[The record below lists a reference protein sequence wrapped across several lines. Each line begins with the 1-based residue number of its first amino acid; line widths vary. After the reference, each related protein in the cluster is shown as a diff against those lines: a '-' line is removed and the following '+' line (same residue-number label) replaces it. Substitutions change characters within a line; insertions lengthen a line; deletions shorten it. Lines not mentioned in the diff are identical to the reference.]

1 MKVNFYLDKPYNP
14 DISPE
19 KVKQELAKVGG
30 KKKNLAQKFWNP
42 SPTALYLFFSP
53 DKSCRIKY
61 RTNYK
66 ILPKSWDFEKERL
79 KPSASGA
86 LEFNVELNNLAN
98 CCTREA
104 MRKKETNQFLSK
116 EDYKQIVQDCI
127 DRDNAVNSEISI
139 SHLKTQFLSYK
150 SNFVK
155 EGTLKEYRTVFKGLE
170 DFEKHKGTKL
180 ILREMDGKFLDQF
193 EVFLSRKKNTN
204 DGDKEGLLN
213 DTIHKYISTLKVFL
227 KWCND
232 NDYLVHPD
240 VFKTQKTN
248 FKKKAYNEI
257 IALSES
263 EIQKL
268 MNHDL
273 SDRPSL
279 ERVRDLF
286 CLLCYTGQRFE
297 DLINFD
303 PKDIKNN
310 AWDFISVKVKKRVIV
325 PFEGYIAPA
334 KDILER
340 IGYSVPKISNQ
351 KFNEYIKTVGKL
363 AGMDEIIKITRYS
376 GKQKLV
382 IEKRKYDFLSS
393 HVGRRSMVTNL
404 LSRNVPITLV
414 QKLTAH
420 SDIRTLMK
428 YESAN
433 TDSLIDALNKFKN
446 YEQ

>member
-1 MKVNFYLDKPYNP
+1 MNFYLDKPYNP

-325 PFEGYIAPA
+325 PFEVYCPSKGYLGAYRLLRA
-334 KDILER
+334 QDIQPE
-340 IGYSVPKISNQ
+340 
-351 KFNEYIKTVGKL
+351 
-363 AGMDEIIKITRYS
+363 
-376 GKQKLV
+376 
-382 IEKRKYDFLSS
+382 
-393 HVGRRSMVTNL
+393 
-404 LSRNVPITLV
+404 V
-414 QKLTAH
+414 Q
-420 SDIRTLMK
+420 
-428 YESAN
+428 
-433 TDSLIDALNKFKN
+433 
-446 YEQ
+446 

>member
-61 RTNYK
+61 WTNYK

-433 TDSLIDALNKFKN
+433 TDSLIDALNKF
-446 YEQ
+446 

>member
-61 RTNYK
+61 RTNYR

-433 TDSLIDALNKFKN
+433 TDSLIDALNKF
-446 YEQ
+446 

>member
-98 CCTREA
+98 CCTSEA

-433 TDSLIDALNKFKN
+433 TDSLIDALNKF
-446 YEQ
+446 

>member
-1 MKVNFYLDKPYNP
+1 MNVNFYLDKPYNP

-433 TDSLIDALNKFKN
+433 TDSLIDALNKF
-446 YEQ
+446 

>member
-1 MKVNFYLDKPYNP
+1 MD
-14 DISPE
+14 
-19 KVKQELAKVGG
+19 
-30 KKKNLAQKFWNP
+30 
-42 SPTALYLFFSP
+42 
-53 DKSCRIKY
+53 
-61 RTNYK
+61 
-66 ILPKSWDFEKERL
+66 
-79 KPSASGA
+79 
-86 LEFNVELNNLAN
+86 
-98 CCTREA
+98 
-104 MRKKETNQFLSK
+104 
-116 EDYKQIVQDCI
+116 
-127 DRDNAVNSEISI
+127 I

-297 DLINFD
+297 DLINFYRNEV
-303 PKDIKNN
+303 PSIVFYVL
-310 AWDFISVKVKKRVIV
+310 WVKV
-325 PFEGYIAPA
+325 
-334 KDILER
+334 DQIL
-340 IGYSVPKISNQ
+340 K
-351 KFNEYIKTVGKL
+351 
-363 AGMDEIIKITRYS
+363 
-376 GKQKLV
+376 
-382 IEKRKYDFLSS
+382 
-393 HVGRRSMVTNL
+393 
-404 LSRNVPITLV
+404 
-414 QKLTAH
+414 
-420 SDIRTLMK
+420 
-428 YESAN
+428 
-433 TDSLIDALNKFKN
+433 SLPCVA
-446 YEQ
+446 Q

>member
-310 AWDFISVKVKKRVIV
+310 VWDFISVKVKKRVIV

-433 TDSLIDALNKFKN
+433 TDSLIDALNKF
-446 YEQ
+446 

>member
-116 EDYKQIVQDCI
+116 EDYKQIVRDCI

-433 TDSLIDALNKFKN
+433 TDSLIDALNKF
-446 YEQ
+446 

>member
-310 AWDFISVKVKKRVIV
+310 AWDFISVKIKKRVIV

-433 TDSLIDALNKFKN
+433 TDSLIDALNKF
-446 YEQ
+446 

>member
-433 TDSLIDALNKFKN
+433 TDSLIDALTKF
-446 YEQ
+446 

>member
-19 KVKQELAKVGG
+19 KVKLELAKVGG

-433 TDSLIDALNKFKN
+433 TDSLIDALNKF
-446 YEQ
+446 

>member
-279 ERVRDLF
+279 ERVRDLC

-433 TDSLIDALNKFKN
+433 TDSLIDALNKF
-446 YEQ
+446 

>member
-42 SPTALYLFFSP
+42 SPTALYLSFSP

-433 TDSLIDALNKFKN
+433 TDSLIDALNKF
-446 YEQ
+446 

>member
-180 ILREMDGKFLDQF
+180 ILRELDGKFLDQF

-433 TDSLIDALNKFKN
+433 TDSLIDALNKF
-446 YEQ
+446 

>member
-428 YESAN
+428 YESVN
-433 TDSLIDALNKFKN
+433 TDSLIDALNKF
-446 YEQ
+446 

>member
-325 PFEGYIAPA
+325 PFEGYITPA

-433 TDSLIDALNKFKN
+433 TDSLIDALNKF
-446 YEQ
+446 

>member
-1 MKVNFYLDKPYNP
+1 MNIYLDKPYNP

-433 TDSLIDALNKFKN
+433 TDSLIDALNKF
-446 YEQ
+446 

>member
-79 KPSASGA
+79 KPCASGA

-433 TDSLIDALNKFKN
+433 TDSLIDALNKF
-446 YEQ
+446 

>member
-127 DRDNAVNSEISI
+127 DRDDAVNSEISI

-433 TDSLIDALNKFKN
+433 TDSLIDALNKF
-446 YEQ
+446 

>member
-404 LSRNVPITLV
+404 LGRNVPITLV

-433 TDSLIDALNKFKN
+433 TDSLIDALNKF
-446 YEQ
+446 

>member
-297 DLINFD
+297 DLINLD

-433 TDSLIDALNKFKN
+433 TDSLIDALNKF
-446 YEQ
+446 

>member
-340 IGYSVPKISNQ
+340 IGYSVPKISNH

-433 TDSLIDALNKFKN
+433 TDSLIDALNKF
-446 YEQ
+446 

>member
-393 HVGRRSMVTNL
+393 HVGRRSMVTKL

-433 TDSLIDALNKFKN
+433 TDSLIDALNKF
-446 YEQ
+446 

>member
-53 DKSCRIKY
+53 DKSCRIKC

-433 TDSLIDALNKFKN
+433 TDSLIDALNKF
-446 YEQ
+446 

>member
-1 MKVNFYLDKPYNP
+1 MKVNFYLDKPCNP

-433 TDSLIDALNKFKN
+433 TDSLIDALNKF
-446 YEQ
+446 

>member
-1 MKVNFYLDKPYNP
+1 MNFYLDKPYNP

-86 LEFNVELNNLAN
+86 LEVNVELNNLAN

-433 TDSLIDALNKFKN
+433 TDSLIDALNKF
-446 YEQ
+446 

>member
-213 DTIHKYISTLKVFL
+213 DTIHKNISTLKVFL

-433 TDSLIDALNKFKN
+433 TDSLIDALNKF
-446 YEQ
+446 

>member
-414 QKLTAH
+414 QKLTAN

-433 TDSLIDALNKFKN
+433 TDSLIDALNKF
-446 YEQ
+446 

>member
-139 SHLKTQFLSYK
+139 SHLKTPFLSYK

-433 TDSLIDALNKFKN
+433 TDSLIDALNKF
-446 YEQ
+446 

>member
-213 DTIHKYISTLKVFL
+213 DTIYKYISTLKVFL

-433 TDSLIDALNKFKN
+433 TDSLIDALNKF
-446 YEQ
+446 

>member
-351 KFNEYIKTVGKL
+351 KFNEYG
-363 AGMDEIIKITRYS
+363 S
-376 GKQKLV
+376 SSNLV
-382 IEKRKYDFLSS
+382 VISFLFQLSS
-393 HVGRRSMVTNL
+393 SFLIL
-404 LSRNVPITLV
+404 LKVV
-414 QKLTAH
+414 DMFA
-420 SDIRTLMK
+420 
-428 YESAN
+428 
-433 TDSLIDALNKFKN
+433 F
-446 YEQ
+446 

>member
-104 MRKKETNQFLSK
+104 MRKKETNQVLSK

-127 DRDNAVNSEISI
+127 ERDNAVNSEISI

-404 LSRNVPITLV
+404 LSRNVHITLV

-433 TDSLIDALNKFKN
+433 TDSLIDALNKF
-446 YEQ
+446 

>member
-297 DLINFD
+297 YLINFD

-433 TDSLIDALNKFKN
+433 TDSLIDALNKF
-446 YEQ
+446 

>member
-14 DISPE
+14 DIPPE

-433 TDSLIDALNKFKN
+433 TDSLIDALNKF
-446 YEQ
+446 

>member
-1 MKVNFYLDKPYNP
+1 M
-14 DISPE
+14 
-19 KVKQELAKVGG
+19 
-30 KKKNLAQKFWNP
+30 
-42 SPTALYLFFSP
+42 
-53 DKSCRIKY
+53 
-61 RTNYK
+61 
-66 ILPKSWDFEKERL
+66 
-79 KPSASGA
+79 
-86 LEFNVELNNLAN
+86 
-98 CCTREA
+98 
-104 MRKKETNQFLSK
+104 
-116 EDYKQIVQDCI
+116 
-127 DRDNAVNSEISI
+127 
-139 SHLKTQFLSYK
+139 
-150 SNFVK
+150 
-155 EGTLKEYRTVFKGLE
+155 E

-310 AWDFISVKVKKRVIV
+310 AWDFISVKVKK
-325 PFEGYIAPA
+325 G
-334 KDILER
+334 
-340 IGYSVPKISNQ
+340 
-351 KFNEYIKTVGKL
+351 
-363 AGMDEIIKITRYS
+363 
-376 GKQKLV
+376 
-382 IEKRKYDFLSS
+382 
-393 HVGRRSMVTNL
+393 
-404 LSRNVPITLV
+404 
-414 QKLTAH
+414 
-420 SDIRTLMK
+420 
-428 YESAN
+428 
-433 TDSLIDALNKFKN
+433 
-446 YEQ
+446 

>member
-382 IEKRKYDFLSS
+382 IEKRKNDFLSS

-433 TDSLIDALNKFKN
+433 TDSLIDALNKF
-446 YEQ
+446 

>member
-155 EGTLKEYRTVFKGLE
+155 EGTLKEYRTVCKGLE

-433 TDSLIDALNKFKN
+433 TDSLIDALNKF
-446 YEQ
+446 